1 MRYRDRSPFRLV
13 LGAFVCIAFGF
24 LLSKRIY
31 QMSNP
36 AKDILNS
43 FLINE
48 FDIEL
53 VKRTQSST
61 EINQTS
67 QPSIEA
73 SDSADNKKLLD
84 EMDVLSSIFMSTLR
98 SCIGPECFDE
108 TVRQSDGSNIDRVGL
123 LSLPLSGGEEIQNLL
138 MSLGKQSET
147 GRKSKKPFIVLI
159 YDTHVPA
166 YGYGKNH
173 GFSRIIRLS
182 RKIIPHTVTLV
193 ANLNLTQSSFN
204 KIDIT
209 KYNDEELISRV
220 FDSQVSQY

>member
-1 MRYRDRSPFRLV
+1 M
-13 LGAFVCIAFGF
+13 
-24 LLSKRIY
+24 
-31 QMSNP
+31 
-36 AKDILNS
+36 
-43 FLINE
+43 
-48 FDIEL
+48 
-53 VKRTQSST
+53 

-67 QPSIEA
+67 KPLIEA
-73 SDSADNKKLLD
+73 SDSADNKKLID
-84 EMDVLSSIFMSTLR
+84 DMDLLSSIFTSTLR

-123 LSLPLSGGEEIQNLL
+123 LSPALSGGKEIRNLL
-138 MSLGKQSET
+138 MRLGKQSET
-147 GRKSKKPFIVLI
+147 GRKSKKPFIDLI

-182 RKIIPHTVTLV
+182 RKIIPHTVALV

-209 KYNDEELISRV
+209 QDNNEELIFRV
-220 FDSQVSQY
+220 FDSQVS